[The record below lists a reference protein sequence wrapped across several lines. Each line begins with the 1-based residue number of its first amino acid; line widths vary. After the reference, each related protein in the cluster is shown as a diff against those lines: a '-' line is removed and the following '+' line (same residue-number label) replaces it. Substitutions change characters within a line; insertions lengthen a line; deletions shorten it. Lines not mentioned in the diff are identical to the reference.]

1 MNNCNVIV
9 SIENYPSRNEILLF
23 FNDFIIN
30 NKINSDYDIEN
41 SSNCIKIK
49 FLESEIGYLFVQQ
62 FKKSISGNEFYK
74 NISIK
79 INEKQKKLKLK
90 SKSTSNI
97 FSKREKGN
105 SHTTNN
111 VNLSSLK
118 NNISKIIDNSYFHR
132 HMLDISNKAGVI
144 TNSSPYMNLLHKEY
158 LDKIE
163 SKKKWVCNKDFI
175 TSVGRAINNKNIF
188 VINNYVN
195 ITPSISPLLYKF
207 RNENKKKWMS
217 IKGFIPY

>member
-1 MNNCNVIV
+1 MNNCYTIV
-9 SIENYPSRNEILLF
+9 TIKNFPSRNEILLF
-23 FNDFIIN
+23 FNKFIIT
-30 NKINSDYDIEN
+30 NKINSDYKIEN
-41 SSNCIKIK
+41 TSNCINLK
-49 FLESEIGYLFVQQ
+49 FLESDIGYLFVEQL
-62 FKKSISGNEFYK
+62 KTSIINNELYK
-74 NISIK
+74 NLSIK
-79 INEKQKKLKLK
+79 ITEKQSKLK

-118 NNISKIIDNSYFHR
+118 NNVSKIIDNSYFHR